1 MTIFFSNYRGGVLK
15 INLES
20 KTFFQATVV
29 TEEEVLALSGGG
41 DWHTAYICIFET
53 KKLPIFSSELE
64 NDQMENMETN

>member
-1 MTIFFSNYRGGVLK
+1 LKTSNL
-15 INLES
+15 
-20 KTFFQATVV
+20 FQATVV

-53 KKLPIFSSELE
+53 KKLPVFTPELE